1 MGSYNPEETFCP
13 EDRVWQGEGFLFLRI
28 SHCFDE
34 FSQGNK
40 HLFKMGGIKFFK
52 SSVSLAIQ
60 NCHQLSTHQYFD
72 GHHQGGL
79 HHQPLWKEN

>member
-72 GHHQGGL
+72 GHQGGL
-79 HHQPLWKEN
+79 YHQPL